1 MNKFKT
7 MKKVSVYG
15 IILLMVGSAFSLQA
29 QDSVYMSNEFTKAV
43 AVYERAQRYNDE
55 QVSKQAL
62 IEMSV
67 LNPRD
72 TAILR
77 NLAEIYYQE
86 GRYVSTALVSQ
97 DMLSLVPND
106 LVALEL
112 AALSYE
118 NLRLY
123 DKAIENYEPMWLK
136 TEDSAILYQ
145 ISYLQFIT
153 ERFDEATANL
163 NILEDK
169 VGVEEE
175 ITLSKNNGD
184 LQKVKFKAA
193 LANMKGLIAQNKDN
207 MEEALKYFEQAVALS
222 PDFEAAVTN
231 LTEAKKK

>member
-1 MNKFKT
+1 MNKYKK
-7 MKKVSVYG
+7 MKKMCVYG
-15 IILLMVGSAFSLQA
+15 AILLLVGSAFSLQA
-29 QDSVYMSNEFTKAV
+29 QDSVYMSNEFAKAV
-43 AVYERAQRYNDE
+43 AIYQRAQRYNDE
-55 QVSKQAL
+55 QISKQAL

-72 TAILR
+72 TAVLR

-97 DMLSLVPND
+97 DILSLVPNN
-106 LVALEL
+106 LFALEL
-112 AALSYE
+112 SALSYE

-123 DKAIENYEPMWLK
+123 DKAIENYEPIWLK
-136 TEDSAILYQ
+136 TEDSSVLYQ

-153 ERFDEATANL
+153 ERFDEATGNID
-163 NILEDK
+163 ILETK
-169 VGVEEE
+169 VEDDEE

-193 LANMKGLIAQNKDN
+193 LANMRGLIAQNRGN
-207 MEEALKYFEQAVALS
+207 MEDALKHFEIAVALS

-231 LTEAKKK
+231 LTEAKK